1 MRTIDEFVK
10 HIKNGENSFIITEN
24 KIGRKLLCTCATI
37 GKAQFVFTDY
47 TYGDITEIEKM
58 ELCAI
63 ISDGQ
68 IYIVN
73 GYNFGFY
80 RHTEALPE
88 GVVMF
93 ADAVWDYNLKA
104 ESYFQD
110 FYDSLPVAEISESY
124 IKCCKGYARTFILNG
139 KGQPVLKNSKDISK
153 LYDED
158 IKRLLTGV
166 IDFKDLVLM
175 KFENAK
181 EYWINKK
188 TDRIACETAMKDP
201 DIVKPYELEIAVAIN
216 GIEAKAVKIEFEMNG
231 ETAAG
236 KIEPFQ
242 LMMILIRND
251 CFSRYNF
258 CTTKEGDAI
267 IKKLGASTLRRDG
280 DDKTLTCKHI
290 TKIMYG
296 KKELYVR
303 NEKIVT

>member
-10 HIKNGENSFIITEN
+10 HIKNGENSFIITEEN
-24 KIGRKLLCTCATI
+24 KTGRKLLCTCATI
-37 GKAQFVFTDY
+37 GKAQFVFTNY
-47 TYGDITEIEKM
+47 TYGDITEIEEM

-73 GYNFGFY
+73 GYNLDFW

-93 ADAVWDYNLKA
+93 TDAVWDYNLKA
-104 ESYFQD
+104 DSFLQD

-124 IKCCKGYARTFILNG
+124 INHCKEDARTFILNG
-139 KGQPVLKNSKDISK
+139 NGQPALKNEGISK
-153 LYDED
+153 LYDGD

-181 EYWINKK
+181 EYWINEK
-188 TDRIACETAMKDP
+188 TNRIACETAMKDP

-216 GIEAKAVKIEFEMNG
+216 GIKAKAVKVEFEMNG
-231 ETAAG
+231 ETATG

-242 LMMILIRND
+242 LMRILIRD
-251 CFSRYNF
+251 DGFFGYNF
-258 CTTKEGDAI
+258 CTAKEGDGI
-267 IKKLGASTLRRDG
+267 IKKLGASTWRGDG

-303 NEKIVT
+303 KEK

>member
-10 HIKNGENSFIITEN
+10 HIKNGENSFIITAEN
-24 KIGRKLLCTCATI
+24 KTGRKLLCTCATI

-63 ISDGQ
+63 ISDGL

-73 GYNFGFY
+73 GYNLGFWQ
-80 RHTEALPE
+80 HTEALPE

-124 IKCCKGYARTFILNG
+124 IKCCKGDARTFILNG
-139 KGQPVLKNSKDISK
+139 KGQPVLKNSEDISK

-175 KFENAK
+175 KFEIAK

-216 GIEAKAVKIEFEMNG
+216 GIEAKAVRVEFEMNG
-231 ETAAG
+231 ETATG

-242 LMMILIRND
+242 LMSILIRD
-251 CFSRYNF
+251 DGFFGYNF
-258 CTTKEGDAI
+258 CTAKEGDAI
-267 IKKLGASTLRRDG
+267 IKKLGASTWRWRGDG

-303 NEKIVT
+303 KEK